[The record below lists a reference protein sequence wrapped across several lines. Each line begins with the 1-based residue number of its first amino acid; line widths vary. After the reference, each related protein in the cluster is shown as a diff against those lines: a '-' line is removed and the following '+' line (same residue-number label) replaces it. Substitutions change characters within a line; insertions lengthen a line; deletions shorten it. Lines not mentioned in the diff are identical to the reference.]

1 MRPGMRS
8 KAFRKISRKAGLMTT
23 AFKQTQI
30 VSAAQEK
37 NKMLFDHE
45 SLSASMQRSLLR
57 SEIPN
62 ARSQALSLPCST
74 GQQALRP
81 CVYIALACSRCG
93 SVRQA
98 IAELPTQ
105 AVVACPECKQECSF
119 VLLGSGLTS
128 RKLPFHQVHIVEP
141 TRWDSQD
148 DGEPNSS

>member
-1 MRPGMRS
+1 
-8 KAFRKISRKAGLMTT
+8 MTT

-45 SLSASMQRSLLR
+45 PLSASMQRSSLR
-57 SEIPN
+57 SAIPDD
-62 ARSQALSLPCST
+62 RSQASSQPFSS
-74 GQQALRP
+74 GQHALRP
-81 CVYIALACSRCG
+81 CIYIALACSCCG

-105 AVVACPECKQECSF
+105 AVIACPECKQECSF
-119 VLLGSGLTS
+119 VLLGSGLTLRS
-128 RKLPFHQVHIVEP
+128 LPFHQVHIVEP
-141 TRWDSQD
+141 TRWDSPG